1 MLDVR
6 LLCLQNY
13 PSGRKRKW
21 VWECLDG
28 LKKCSVL
35 FWYKWPH
42 CILFWEEYSWLSSK
56 PLIYNG
62 NTDRSRSICRCYY
75 NVSSWGGEG
84 EGKRPP
90 SLFILNI
97 GTLWYWF
104 HEAFG
109 WVLIHKWIKMS
120 KVLRI
125 KGKPKLAPI
134 STRQPREPICSQT
147 MQQTQTQLKGWQQ
160 DRLQNLPRNQMLLL
174 PKLGMRVPDC
184 HPTKRKKRN
193 DIMWWD
199 KTHPTSTSFIAH
211 WKKNVEDTTGNVSLF
226 SEIHTLAT
234 TMALPNGKSRSYLN
248 VCAI

>member
-1 MLDVR
+1 MEILIDPDPFADAIIVFH
-6 LLCLQNY
+6 
-13 PSGRKRKW
+13 SGEGR
-21 VWECLDG
+21 
-28 LKKCSVL
+28 
-35 FWYKWPH
+35 
-42 CILFWEEYSWLSSK
+42 
-56 PLIYNG
+56 
-62 NTDRSRSICRCYY
+62 
-75 NVSSWGGEG
+75 GGEG
-84 EGKRPP
+84 EGKQPP

-97 GTLWYWF
+97 STLWYWF

-134 STRQPREPICSQT
+134 STRQPRDPICSQT

-160 DRLQNLPRNQMLLL
+160 DRLQNLPRSQMLLL

-211 WKKNVEDTTGNVSLF
+211 WKKSWKILLEMYHCF
-226 SEIHTLAT
+226 QKYIH
-234 TMALPNGKSRSYLN
+234 
-248 VCAI
+248 